1 MHDKLIA
8 EVAGKAGLESWL
20 VKAMVWRESRF
31 ITTQVGGAGE
41 RGLMQVGEAAA
52 REWAAVKRAETF
64 MFSDL
69 FDARTNL
76 QAGTWY
82 LKRAMERWKN
92 RDDPVPFALAE
103 YNAGRSRVDR
113 WAAGGV
119 GAEAMLQ
126 AADIATTR
134 QYVEAIMRR
143 ARLYREAARRDGE
156 SVAH

>member
-1 MHDKLIA
+1 
-8 EVAGKAGLESWL
+8 
-20 VKAMVWRESRF
+20 MVWRESRF
-31 ITTQVGGAGE
+31 ITDQVGGAGE

-52 REWAAVKRAETF
+52 REWAVGKRVETF
-64 MFSDL
+64 MFADL

-76 QAGTWY
+76 QAGNWY
-82 LKRAMERWKN
+82 LKRAMDHWKD

-103 YNAGRSRVDR
+103 YNAGRTRVDR

-119 GAEAMLQ
+119 GAAAMLQ

-143 ARLYREAARRDGE
+143 ARLYREAARKAGE
-156 SVAH
+156 SAAH